1 VLELLFGITTALF
14 ALFMGY
20 HMGEVLAWLYERL
33 FGTHDRPPIVKL
45 PRFLLLHKK
54 GAKDVSD
61 SKDSTEGKQE
71 DQEMADMQQE
81 SGRDLEENC
90 DAESHFEESDETA
103 NVEQKDS
110 REGEDEKVTGDEE
123 GNEDNSDAAEVEQE
137 DSREGKDGKAKKE
150 EDEEGDEDND
160 ATVDEDN
167 DEATHKKGKK
177 GKKEKKRELGKQKK
191 EGETL
196 CSATVVGEEGE
207 GDEGE
212 EWQLHH
218 EREQV
223 SPPFVPRSFRLLSL
237 YCVINL
243 VIMFA
248 VYALLISLAV
258 AKRDG
263 LRLYVALMASPPA
276 TILRHFLT
284 KRNLGRHA
292 NAFPLYT
299 LCTCLPPEG
308 LNPSTKVVNII
319 GTGLAA
325 VLYYASYIFAPPS
338 TPPDVDIWVDDV
350 DVWSLLP
357 AFQAGF
363 CGT

>member
-1 VLELLFGITTALF
+1 MTTALL

-20 HMGEVLAWLYERL
+20 HMGEVLAWLYKRL
-33 FGTHDRPPIVKL
+33 FGTHDRPPVVKV

-61 SKDSTEGKQE
+61 SKKSKEGKQE
-71 DQEMADMQQE
+71 DQEMVDMQHE
-81 SGRDLEENC
+81 SGGDLEENC
-90 DAESHFEESDETA
+90 DPKSHFEESDETA
-103 NVEQKDS
+103 K
-110 REGEDEKVTGDEE
+110 
-123 GNEDNSDAAEVEQE
+123 VEQE
-137 DSREGKDGKAKKE
+137 DSREGEDEEATE
-150 EDEEGDEDND
+150 EDEEGDEDNRD
-160 ATVDEDN
+160 ASKVEQEDSREEEDEKDEEGDEEDN
-167 DEATHKKGKK
+167 DATADEDTEEATHKKGKK
-177 GKKEKKRELGKQKK
+177 SKKEKKRKRKEKK
-191 EGETL
+191 EKETL
-196 CSATVVGEEGE
+196 CSAVVAGEGE
-207 GDEGE
+207 GGEGE

-223 SPPFVPRSFRLLSL
+223 SPPFIPRSFKLLSL

-299 LCTCLPPEG
+299 LCTCLPPKV
-308 LNPSTKVVNII
+308 LILVPKLST
-319 GTGLAA
+319 
-325 VLYYASYIFAPPS
+325 S
-338 TPPDVDIWVDDV
+338 
-350 DVWSLLP
+350 
-357 AFQAGF
+357 
-363 CGT
+363 